1 MENLEQRMQKTISDL
16 EKKFSTLKTG
26 RANPD
31 MLDTVQVEYYGSIV
45 PIKQLASISVN
56 EGTQF
61 ILNIFDSNSTKN
73 IEKAL
78 MSSALDLNPIVDG
91 TVIRINLPELTEE
104 RRKDLV
110 KVIKQYSED
119 AKVSIRNIR
128 RDALEEAKQQ
138 EKNNEI
144 TEDDLK
150 KNQTVVQDITDK
162 YNSRIDSLI
171 KTKETEILT
180 I

>member
-1 MENLEQRMQKTISDL
+1 MENLESRMQKTISDL
-16 EKKFSTLKTG
+16 ENKFSSLKTG

-31 MLDTVQVEYYGSIV
+31 MLNTVQVEYYGSFV
-45 PIKQLASISVN
+45 PINQLASISVN

-61 ILNIFDSNSTKN
+61 VLNVFDSNSIKA

-78 MSSALDLNPIVDG
+78 MSSSLDLNPQTDG
-91 TVIRINLPELTEE
+91 NVIRIMLPELTED

-110 KVIKQYSED
+110 KVVKQFSEE
-119 AKVSIRNIR
+119 AKIALRNIR
-128 RDALEEAKQQ
+128 RDALDQYKSQ

-150 KNQTVVQDITDK
+150 KSQSDTQDITNK
-162 YNSRIDSLI
+162 YSSKIDALI
-171 KTKETEILT
+171 KEKETEILT
-180 I
+180 V

>member
-61 ILNIFDSNSTKN
+61 ILNVFDSNSTKN

>member
-1 MENLEQRMQKTISDL
+1 MVNLEQRMQKTISDL

-61 ILNIFDSNSTKN
+61 ILNVFDSNSTKT

-128 RDALEEAKQQ
+128 RDALEEAKQK

-150 KNQTVVQDITDK
+150 KNQNVVQDITDK

>member
-31 MLDTVQVEYYGSIV
+31 MLDTVQVQYYGSVV

-61 ILNIFDSNSTKN
+61 ILNVFDSNSTKD

-128 RDALEEAKQQ
+128 RDALEDAKQQ

-150 KNQTVVQDITDK
+150 KNQNVVQDITDK

>member
-1 MENLEQRMQKTISDL
+1 MENLETRMQKTILDL
-16 EKKFSTLKTG
+16 EKKFSSLKTG

-31 MLDTVQVEYYGSIV
+31 MLNSIQVEYYGSMV
-45 PIKQLASISVN
+45 PIQQLASISVN

-61 ILNIFDSNSTKN
+61 VLNVFDSNSIKS

-78 MSSALDLNPIVDG
+78 MSSTLDLNPQTDG
-91 TVIRINLPELTEE
+91 NVIRISLPELTEE

-110 KVIKQYSED
+110 KVVKQYSEE
-119 AKVSIRNIR
+119 AKISLRNIR
-128 RDALEEAKQQ
+128 RDALDTNKLQ

-150 KNQTVVQDITDK
+150 KGNSDIQDITNK
-162 YNSRIDSLI
+162 YSAKIDSLI
-171 KTKETEILT
+171 KSKETEILT
-180 I
+180 V

>member
-1 MENLEQRMQKTISDL
+1 MENLETRMQKTILDL
-16 EKKFSTLKTG
+16 EKKFSSLKTG

-31 MLDTVQVEYYGSIV
+31 MLNSIQVEYYGSMV
-45 PIKQLASISVN
+45 PIQQLATISVN

-61 ILNIFDSNSTKN
+61 VLNVFDSNSIKS

-78 MSSALDLNPIVDG
+78 MSSTLDLNPQTDG
-91 TVIRINLPELTEE
+91 NVIRISLPELTEE

-110 KVIKQYSED
+110 KVVKQYSEE
-119 AKVSIRNIR
+119 AKISLRNIR
-128 RDALEEAKQQ
+128 RDALDNNKLQ

-150 KNQTVVQDITDK
+150 KGNSDIQDITNK
-162 YNSRIDSLI
+162 YSAKIDSLI

-180 I
+180 V

>member
-1 MENLEQRMQKTISDL
+1 MENLETRMQKTILDL
-16 EKKFSTLKTG
+16 EKKFSSLKTG

-31 MLDTVQVEYYGSIV
+31 MLNSIQIEYYGSMV
-45 PIKQLASISVN
+45 PIQQLATVSVN

-61 ILNIFDSNSTKN
+61 VLNVFDSNSIKS

-78 MSSALDLNPIVDG
+78 MSSTLDLNPQTDG
-91 TVIRINLPELTEE
+91 NVIRISLPELTEE

-110 KVIKQYSED
+110 KVVKQYSEE
-119 AKVSIRNIR
+119 AKVSLRNIR
-128 RDALEEAKQQ
+128 RDALDNNKLQ

-150 KNQTVVQDITDK
+150 KGNSDIQDITNK
-162 YNSRIDSLI
+162 YSAKIDSLI

-180 I
+180 V